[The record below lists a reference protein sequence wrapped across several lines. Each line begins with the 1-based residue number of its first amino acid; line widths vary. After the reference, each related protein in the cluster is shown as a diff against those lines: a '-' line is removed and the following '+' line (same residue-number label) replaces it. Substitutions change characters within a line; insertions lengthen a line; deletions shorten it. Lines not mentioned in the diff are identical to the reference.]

1 MRRFLNLY
9 ESILVVLTTSMLTIF
24 TVVIAYQVFS
34 RYVDFVPRFMWT
46 EEISRFSFIWMLFL
60 GAAVAVRKGTH
71 FLIDLIPKQTKEQY
85 GNLLDVVVLL
95 VICFVALSM
104 VVGGVRFVEMGF
116 KRISTTS
123 GIQLAWIYL
132 SIPVSGASIAVFTLE
147 KLWDLFRAGTVPEAS
162 DTET

>member
-9 ESILVVLTTSMLTIF
+9 ESILVVLTTSMLSIF

-71 FLIDLIPKQTKEQY
+71 FLIDIIPKQTKEQY